1 MQRWAQ
7 NKTEAKRTNERT
19 ERMKRGKKNEMKW
32 PNMYNKQWKIHNEF
46 EKDECKWSEV
56 DFYQEFMLCIYMQRA
71 MLWLCIQISAHVYE
85 RHQMHVRGRKT
96 MAKQKKNHHQHQQ
109 QQQQQTESKTWKK
122 ITIRTKRSKQSTK
135 CAILSGI
142 WVFEN
147 DMFVHIAYTLHAFS
161 FDTSLCAYKQ
171 EWQLIYNASKPN
183 YALFRTKV
191 LMGIAKNQNIIN
203 GEWAAESGWR
213 RKRKKNTRGWTISIE
228 FERIPN
234 EPAQSQLTQLLAFD
248 TEFQISR
255 CIILYTENNRS
266 WDIFLDGKIINISC
280 YFFWF
285 CILLYRICFV

>member
-1 MQRWAQ
+1 MYSAFDEKNSSKGRKFHFKYFFFLCVHKDNTLATAQ
-7 NKTEAKRTNERT
+7 WNKCNDELKTKLKPNERT
-19 ERMKRGKKNEMKW
+19 ERMKRGKKKWNEMKW

-56 DFYQEFMLCIYMQRA
+56 DFYQEFLLCIYTCNVQCFGCAFRYPHM
-71 MLWLCIQISAHVYE
+71 CI
-85 RHQMHVRGRKT
+85 RGIKCTFEVEKRC
-96 MAKQKKNHHQHQQ
+96 QSKKNHQHQ

-171 EWQLIYNASKPN
+171 EWQLIYNALKPN
-183 YALFRTKV
+183 HALFRTKV
-191 LMGIAKNQNIIN
+191 LMVIAKNQNIIN

-213 RKRKKNTRGWTISIE
+213 RKKEKKTYAAGQFPLNSNAYQMSPRNLNLHS
-228 FERIPN
+228 
-234 EPAQSQLTQLLAFD
+234 
-248 TEFQISR
+248 
-255 CIILYTENNRS
+255 S
-266 WDIFLDGKIINISC
+266 WLSTLNFKYQDA
-280 YFFWF
+280 
-285 CILLYRICFV
+285 